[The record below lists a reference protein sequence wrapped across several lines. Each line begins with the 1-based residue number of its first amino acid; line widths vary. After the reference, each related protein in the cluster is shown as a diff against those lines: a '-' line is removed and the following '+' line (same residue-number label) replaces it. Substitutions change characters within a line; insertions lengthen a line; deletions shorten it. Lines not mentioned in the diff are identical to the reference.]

1 MRRNRDL
8 IQIISILKDIINI
21 SSHIHTYICQVSV
34 LAPDISHA
42 GRAGRTGSA
51 KKGEAILMVDEK
63 EFARKR
69 HRLLT
74 EALPSVR
81 SCLYDVCGWERMPAD
96 TRTDF
101 GVLLDLDKIG

>member
-1 MRRNRDL
+1 MV
-8 IQIISILKDIINI
+8 
-21 SSHIHTYICQVSV
+21 CQVSV
-34 LAPDISHA
+34 LSPDVSRA
-42 GRAGRTGSA
+42 GRAGRTGST

-81 SCLYDVCGWERMPAD
+81 SCLYDVRGWGVGGWRCVTVFCAFNIHYSNQLMPEQI
-96 TRTDF
+96 F
-101 GVLLDLDKIG
+101 GVYIDLDKIG